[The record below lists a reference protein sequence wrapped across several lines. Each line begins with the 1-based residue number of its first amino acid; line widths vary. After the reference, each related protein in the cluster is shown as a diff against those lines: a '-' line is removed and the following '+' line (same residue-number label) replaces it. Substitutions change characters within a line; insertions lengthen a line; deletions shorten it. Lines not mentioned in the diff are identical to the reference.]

1 MFPGRSRN
9 KLAGY
14 HRTAAGGTG
23 ERERDWNVR
32 VLDSC
37 FVGSLSTKFCR
48 CPAPKSIPRTS
59 RMPVSRSSPLS
70 SARVLIYTFNAST
83 CSTPA
88 ICGLKPHS
96 CYQHIAANHLHSFP
110 PQASIGETM
119 IAISTVARVYS
130 SAPGKMPASSP
141 ISFSRRTPPCDN
153 TTHRVATTK
162 PI

>member
-1 MFPGRSRN
+1 M
-9 KLAGY
+9 AGY
-14 HRTAAGGTG
+14 HRTVAGGTG

-32 VLDSC
+32 VLDRVVLSTL
-37 FVGSLSTKFCR
+37 SSTKFCR
-48 CPAPKSIPRTS
+48 CPAPKSISRTS

-96 CYQHIAANHLHSFP
+96 CYQHIATNHLHSFP

-119 IAISTVARVYS
+119 IAVTTVARVYF
-130 SAPGKMPASSP
+130 SAACEMGASSP
-141 ISFSRRTPPCDN
+141 FSFSRRTPLCDN
-153 TTHRVATTK
+153 TTDCVATTK
-162 PI
+162 TI